1 MRMTDV
7 SIDRPVFM
15 TTVAMAV
22 IVMGLLG
29 LARLGVDL
37 FPEVSFPVVTIT
49 TPYPGAGPEEI
60 EAEVTRRMEDAVSS
74 INGVD
79 EVRSYSR
86 EGVSQVVVMFELEV
100 DAGQAAAD
108 VRDRVA
114 GIRGMLPEDVID
126 PTITR
131 VDMSAI
137 PVVTYSIKSTRGPLE
152 TRRYVDDVVRPALE
166 RVDGVGSVTVLGGA
180 EREIRVELRRQAIE
194 ALGLPLVA
202 VAQALRGESYDLP
215 AGRLVAGTRE
225 VGLKAVGR
233 FEEPR
238 DIEDVV
244 LMTGPHGAQVRI
256 ADVGQVLDTTVET
269 RTLTRVDG
277 IPSIT
282 LDVQKQGGSNTVA
295 VVDGV
300 AEAVAELEPSLPE
313 GMSLVKI
320 IDSSVFIRQNLA
332 ELEEALVLGGL
343 FAIIVIFLF
352 MLDWR
357 STVISA
363 VALPVSV
370 VATFFVMWLCGFT
383 LNIMSMMGLSL
394 AIGLLIDDSVVVRE
408 NIFRHMERGEDP
420 VTAARRGTGEI
431 ALAVMATTFTIVAVF
446 GPVAFTGGMIGKFFR
461 EFGIT
466 VSAAV
471 LVSMLVSFT
480 LDPMMSARVTKA
492 IEPDHHEKLRR
503 HPILGPMV
511 RLLDAIDQVYVGTL
525 AWSLRHRKTV
535 ALGAAVAFVG
545 SLALTSLMG
554 QEFNSRGDQGNFQ
567 INLELPAGTSLAETD
582 RITSQV
588 EEIVRELPEVV
599 TIATTVG
606 QDEVGNRASVR
617 VLTTPK
623 SERTRSTADMMEVL
637 RPRLVDIPGLTFSMR
652 EAGLNGGASSLE
664 EAPVTLVLRGP
675 DYDELGRFA
684 QEAFRM
690 VQGVQ
695 GVRDPSITYKPGRPE
710 ESLMVDRER
719 AADLGVSFATIAST
733 LRLAVEG
740 EVVGQF
746 REGEQE
752 SDIRVQLRPEDRGS
766 WEALHDVPVP
776 VRGGTLVALGN
787 VTRQQS
793 STTPAAIQRLDRERQ
808 ITVTANVVD
817 RSLGEVVADIT
828 ERMEP
833 LVPNPS
839 YSFSMSGEAK
849 RMTETFTNL
858 GIALGLSILFI
869 YFVLAAQFESF
880 LHPLTIMLS
889 LPLAIVGALVGLF
902 IAGFAIGMPALIGI
916 ILLMGLVTKNA
927 ILLVDFANQRRDQGK
942 EILDALLEAGEARL
956 RPILMTSAAMILGM
970 LPTAV
975 SQGEG
980 SEFRAP
986 MSVAVIGG
994 VITSTLLTLVVVPV
1008 FYVWIDR
1015 ITLRGIR
1022 ERRARKA
1029 AQKAARTKVPSPA
1042 E

>member
-1 MRMTDV
+1 MKLTDV

-15 TTVAMAV
+15 TMVTFAV
-22 IVMGLLG
+22 LVMGLLG

-37 FPEVSFPVVTIT
+37 FPEVSFPVVTVT

-60 EAEVTRRMEDAVSS
+60 EAEVTRRVEDAVSS

-79 EVRSYSR
+79 EIRSYSR

-100 DAGQAAAD
+100 DAGEAAAD
-108 VRDRVA
+108 VRDRIA
-114 GIRGMLPEDVID
+114 GIQGLLPEDVKD
-126 PTITR
+126 PTISR
-131 VDMSAI
+131 VDMSAV
-137 PVVTYSIKSTRGPLE
+137 PVVTYAIKTTRSSLE
-152 TRRYVDDVVRPALE
+152 TRLYVDDVVRPALE
-166 RVDGVGSVTVLGGA
+166 RVDGVGNVNVLGGA
-180 EREIRVELRRQAIE
+180 EREIRVELERHAIE
-194 ALGLPLVA
+194 ALGLPLA
-202 VAQALRGESYDLP
+202 QVAQALRGESYDLP

-225 VGLKAVGR
+225 VGLKAVSR
-233 FEEPR
+233 FQEPAE
-238 DIEDVV
+238 IEDVV
-244 LMTGPHGAQVRI
+244 LMTGLHGTQVRI
-256 ADVGQVLDTTVET
+256 ADVGRVLDTIAEL

-277 IPSIT
+277 VPSIT

-300 AEAVAELEPSLPE
+300 EAAVAEITESLPE
-313 GMSLVKI
+313 GMSIVKI
-320 IDSSVFIRQNLA
+320 IDNSVFIRQNLY
-332 ELEEALVLGGL
+332 ELNEALILGGV
-343 FAIIVIFLF
+343 FAILVIFVF

-363 VALPVSV
+363 IALPVSV
-370 VATFFVMWLCGFT
+370 IATFFVMWGFGFT

-446 GPVAFTGGMIGKFFR
+446 GPVAFTGGLIGKFFR

-480 LDPMMSARVTKA
+480 LDPMLSARVTKA
-492 IEPDHHEKLRR
+492 IEADHHEKQRK
-503 HPILGPMV
+503 HPILGPIV
-511 RLLDAIDQVYVGTL
+511 ALLDALDRLYVGTL
-525 AWSLRHRKTV
+525 RWSLHHRKTV
-535 ALGAAVAFVG
+535 AFGALLTFVG

-554 QEFNSRGDQGNFQ
+554 QEFNSRGDQGTFTIQ
-567 INLELPAGTSLAETD
+567 LELPAGTSLAETD
-582 RITSQV
+582 RVTTQV
-588 EEIVRELPEVV
+588 EELLGEEPEMV
-599 TIATTVG
+599 TLATTVG
-606 QDEVGNRASVR
+606 TNGVGNLASIR

-623 SERTRSTADMMEVL
+623 SDRERSLSQIMEEL
-637 RPRLVDIPGLTFSMR
+637 RPQLAEIPGLVFTMR
-652 EAGLNGGASSLE
+652 EAGVGGGASSLE
-664 EAPVTLVLRGP
+664 EAPITLVLRGP
-675 DYDELGRFA
+675 DYEELGKFA
-684 QEAFRM
+684 QEAYSL
-690 VQGVQ
+690 VQGIQ
-695 GVRDPSITYKPGRPE
+695 GVRDPGITYKPGRPE
-710 ESLMVDRER
+710 QSLLVDREK

-746 REGEQE
+746 REGEHE
-752 SDIRVQLRPEDRGS
+752 SDIRVQLRPEDRRS
-766 WEALHDVPVP
+766 WEDLGDVPVP
-776 VRGGTLVALGN
+776 VRSGALVALGD
-787 VTRQQS
+787 VTRYRQT
-793 STTPAAIQRLDRERQ
+793 TTPATIQRLDRERQ
-808 ITVTANVVD
+808 ITVTANVVG
-817 RSLGEVVADIT
+817 RSLGEVIADVN
-828 ERMEP
+828 ERMETI
-833 LVPNPS
+833 VPGSS
-839 YSFSMSGEAK
+839 YSFELAGEAK
-849 RMTETFTNL
+849 RMEETFTNL

-902 IAGFAIGMPALIGI
+902 LTGFAVGMPALIGI

-927 ILLVDFANQRRDQGK
+927 ILLVDFANQCRDQGMS
-942 EILDALLEAGEARL
+942 ILDALLEAGATRL

-970 LPTAV
+970 LPTAIG
-975 SQGEG
+975 QGEG

-994 VITSTLLTLVVVPV
+994 VVTSTLLTLVVVPV

-1015 ITLRGIR
+1015 FTLKGRR
-1022 ERRARKA
+1022 ERKARAKGGA
-1029 AQKAARTKVPSPA
+1029 DPGPETSA
-1042 E
+1042 EG

>member
-1 MRMTDV
+1 MKLTDV

-15 TTVAMAV
+15 TTVALAV
-22 IVMGLLG
+22 LVMGLMG

-49 TPYPGAGPEEI
+49 TPYPGAGPEEL
-60 EAEVTRRMEDAVSS
+60 EAEVTRRVEDAVSS

-86 EGVSQVVVMFELEV
+86 EGVSQVIVMFELEV

-108 VRDRVA
+108 VRDRIA
-114 GIRGMLPEDVID
+114 GVQGTLPEDALD

-166 RVDGVGSVTVLGGA
+166 RVDGVGGVSVLGGA
-180 EREIRVELRRQAIE
+180 EREIRVELQRQALE
-194 ALGLPLVA
+194 SLGLPLVQ

-215 AGRLVAGTRE
+215 AGRLVAGTKE

-233 FEEPR
+233 FDEPSA
-238 DIEDVV
+238 IEDVV
-244 LMTGPHGAQVRI
+244 LMTGPYGTQIRI
-256 ADVGQVLDTTVET
+256 ADVGRVLDTTAEM

-277 IPSIT
+277 IPSTT

-300 AEAVAELEPSLPE
+300 EAAVAELEAALPE
-313 GMSLVKI
+313 GMSIVKV
-320 IDSSVFIRQNLA
+320 IDNSVFIRQNLA
-332 ELEEALVLGGL
+332 ELNEALLLGGV
-343 FAIIVIFLF
+343 FAIFVIFVF

-357 STVISA
+357 STLISA

-370 VATFFVMWLCGFT
+370 IATFFVMWLCGFT

-420 VTAARRGTGEI
+420 VTAARRGTSEI

-471 LVSMLVSFT
+471 MVSMLVSFT
-480 LDPMMSARVTKA
+480 LDPMLSARVTRA
-492 IEPDHHEKLRR
+492 IAPDHHERQRR

-511 RLLDAIDQVYVGTL
+511 RMLDAIDRTYVGI
-525 AWSLRHRKTV
+525 LRWALHHRKTV
-535 ALGAAVAFVG
+535 ALGALATFVG

-554 QEFNSRGDQGNFQ
+554 QEFNSRGDQGSFTV
-567 INLELPAGTSLAETD
+567 NLELPAGTSLSETD
-582 RITSQV
+582 RVTAEV
-588 EEIVRELPEVV
+588 EALLQEQPEVV
-599 TIATTVG
+599 TLATTVG
-606 QDEVGNRASVR
+606 RDEVANLASVR

-623 SERTRSTADMMEVL
+623 SQRERSVAEIMEAL
-637 RPRLVDIPGLTFSMR
+637 RPRLVEVPGLVFNMR
-652 EAGLNGGASSLE
+652 EAGMGGSSSSLE
-664 EAPVTLVLRGP
+664 EAPITLVLRGP
-675 DYDELGRFA
+675 DYEELGRFA
-684 QEAFRM
+684 QEAFRA
-690 VQGVQ
+690 VQGTQ
-695 GVRDPSITYKPGRPE
+695 GVRDPAITYKPGRPE
-710 ESLMVDRER
+710 RSLLVDRER

-740 EVVGQF
+740 DVVGQF

-766 WEALHDVPVP
+766 WEALRDVPVP
-776 VRGGTLVALGN
+776 VRSGALVALGD
-787 VTRQQS
+787 VTRQEVG
-793 STTPAAIQRLDRERQ
+793 TTPAAIQRLDRERQ
-808 ITVTANVVD
+808 ITVTANVVG
-817 RSLGEVVADIT
+817 RSLGEVVTDVTRRVEALPRD
-828 ERMEP
+828 P
-833 LVPNPS
+833 G
-839 YSFSMSGEAK
+839 YSFEFGGEAK

-858 GIALGLSILFI
+858 GIALGLSVLFI

-880 LHPLTIMLS
+880 VHPLTIMLS

-902 IAGFAIGMPALIGI
+902 LAGFAVGMPSLIGI

-942 EILDALLEAGEARL
+942 GLIDALLEAGESRL

-970 LPTAV
+970 LPTAI

-994 VITSTLLTLVVVPV
+994 VVTSTLLTLVVVPV
-1008 FYVWIDR
+1008 FYIWIDR
-1015 ITLRGIR
+1015 LTLRGRR
-1022 ERRARKA
+1022 ERKA
-1029 AQKAARTKVPSPA
+1029 MRQAQQGAA

>member
-1 MRMTDV
+1 MKITDV

-15 TTVAMAV
+15 TTIALAV
-22 IVMGLLG
+22 IVMGLMGFL
-29 LARLGVDL
+29 RLGVDL

-49 TPYPGAGPEEI
+49 TPYPGAGPEEL
-60 EAEVTRRMEDAVSS
+60 ETEVTRRVEDAVSS

-79 EVRSYSR
+79 EVRSFSR

-108 VRDRVA
+108 VRDRIA
-114 GIRGMLPEDVID
+114 GIRGMLPEDAID

-152 TRRYVDDVVRPALE
+152 TRLYVDDVVRPMIE
-166 RVDGVGSVTVLGGA
+166 RVDGVGGVTVRGGA

-194 ALGLPLVA
+194 ALGLPLVS

-215 AGRLVAGTRE
+215 AGRLVAGTKE

-233 FEEPR
+233 FEQPS

-256 ADVGQVLDTTVET
+256 ADVGAVLDTTAET

-277 IPSIT
+277 IPAIT
-282 LDVQKQGGSNTVA
+282 FDVQKQGGSNTVA
-295 VVDGV
+295 VVDGIE
-300 AEAVAELEPSLPE
+300 AAVAELEPSLPE

-320 IDSSVFIRQNLA
+320 IDTSVFVRQNLA
-332 ELEEALVLGGL
+332 NLEEALLLGGV

-357 STVISA
+357 STLISA

-370 VATFFVMWLCGFT
+370 VATFFVMWLFGFT

-420 VTAARRGTGEI
+420 VTAARRGTSEI

-480 LDPMMSARVTKA
+480 LDPMLSARVTKP
-492 IEPDHHEKLRR
+492 IDPDHHEKQRR
-503 HPILGPMV
+503 HPLLGPMV
-511 RLLDAIDQVYVGTL
+511 RILDALDSMYVATL

-535 ALGAAVAFVG
+535 AVGALAAFVG

-582 RITSQV
+582 RVSSKV
-588 EEIVRELPEVV
+588 EAILRELPEVV
-599 TIATTVG
+599 TVATTVG
-606 QDEVGNRASVR
+606 QDGVGNRATVR
-617 VLTTPK
+617 VLATPK
-623 SERTRSTADMMEVL
+623 SQRERSVAQMMEDL
-637 RPRLVDIPGLTFSMR
+637 RPRLVDIPGLTFNMR
-652 EAGLNGGASSLE
+652 EAGMGGSSSSME

-675 DYDELGRFA
+675 DYEELGRFA

-695 GVRDPSITYKPGRPE
+695 GVRDPAITYKPGRPE
-710 ESLMVDRER
+710 ESLLVDRER

-733 LRLAVEG
+733 LRLSVEG

-746 REGEQE
+746 REGEKE

-766 WEALHDVPVP
+766 WDALRDVPVP
-776 VRGGTLVALGN
+776 VRGGALVALGD
-787 VTRQQS
+787 VTRQQA
-793 STTPAAIQRLDRERQ
+793 STSPAAIQRLDRERQ
-808 ITVTANVVD
+808 ITVTANVVG
-817 RSLGEVVADIT
+817 RSLGEVVADINT
-828 ERMEP
+828 RMDP
-833 LVPNPS
+833 LVPNSS
-839 YSFSMSGEAK
+839 YTFTMGGEAK
-849 RMTETFTNL
+849 RMKETFTNL

-880 LHPLTIMLS
+880 VHPLTIMLS

-902 IAGFAIGMPALIGI
+902 LAGFAVGMPSLIGI

-942 EILDALLEAGEARL
+942 DILDALLEAGETRL

-975 SQGEG
+975 GTGEG

-1015 ITLRGIR
+1015 LTLRGWR
-1022 ERRARKA
+1022 ERK
-1029 AQKAARTKVPSPA
+1029 AQKAAEKAARAASRAPA

>member
-1 MRMTDV
+1 MKMTDV

-15 TTVAMAV
+15 TTVALAV
-22 IVMGLLG
+22 LVMGLLG

-49 TPYPGAGPEEI
+49 TPYPGAGPEEL
-60 EAEVTRRMEDAVSS
+60 EAEVTRRVEDAVSS

-86 EGVSQVVVMFELEV
+86 EGVSQVIVLFELEV

-108 VRDRVA
+108 VRDRIA
-114 GIRGMLPEDVID
+114 GIRGMLPDDVVD

-180 EREIRVELRRQAIE
+180 EREVRVELQRQAIE
-194 ALGLPLVA
+194 SLGLPLVS

-215 AGRLVAGTRE
+215 AGRLVAGTKE

-233 FEEPR
+233 FDEPAAIEE
-238 DIEDVV
+238 VV
-244 LMTGPHGAQVRI
+244 LMTGPHGTQIRV
-256 ADVGQVLDTTVET
+256 ADVGRVLDTTAEA

-277 IPSIT
+277 VPSIT
-282 LDVQKQGGSNTVA
+282 FDVQKQGGANTVA

-300 AEAVAELEPSLPE
+300 EAAVKELEGALPE
-313 GMSLVKI
+313 GMSIVKV

-332 ELEEALVLGGL
+332 NLEEALLLGGV
-343 FAIIVIFLF
+343 FAIIVIFVF

-357 STVISA
+357 STLISA

-370 VATFFVMWLCGFT
+370 IATFFVMWLCGFT

-420 VTAARRGTGEI
+420 VTAARRGTAEI

-480 LDPMMSARVTKA
+480 LDPMLSARVTRA
-492 IEPDHHEKLRR
+492 IDPDHHAKQRR
-503 HPILGPMV
+503 HFVFGPMV
-511 RLLDAIDQVYVGTL
+511 RVLDAIDKAYVSVL
-525 AWSLRHRKTV
+525 RWSLHHRKTV
-535 ALGAAVAFVG
+535 ALGAFMAFVG
-545 SLALTSLMG
+545 SLGLTSLMG
-554 QEFNSRGDQGNFQ
+554 QEFNARGDQGTFSV
-567 INLELPAGTSLAETD
+567 NLELPAGTSLAETD
-582 RITSQV
+582 RVTTQV
-588 EEIVRELPEVV
+588 EAMLRELPEVV
-599 TIATTVG
+599 TLATTVG
-606 QDEVGNRASVR
+606 PDESANRASIR
-617 VLTTPK
+617 VLATPK
-623 SERTRSTADMMEVL
+623 SERERSVADMMEVL
-637 RPRLVDIPGLTFSMR
+637 RPRLVELPGLTFTMR
-652 EAGLNGGASSLE
+652 EAGLGGGASSLE
-664 EAPVTLVLRGP
+664 EAPITLVLRGP
-675 DYDELGRFA
+675 DYEVLGRFA
-684 QEAFRM
+684 QEAFLA
-690 VQGVQ
+690 VQGTQ
-695 GVRDPSITYKPGRPE
+695 GVRDPAISYKPGRPE
-710 ESLMVDRER
+710 RSLLVDRER

-746 REGEQE
+746 REGEEE

-776 VRGGTLVALGN
+776 VRSGTLVALGD
-787 VTRQQS
+787 VTRQET
-793 STTPAAIQRLDRERQ
+793 STTPATIQRLDRERQ
-808 ITVTANVVD
+808 ITISANVVG

-828 ERMEP
+828 SKMESLP
-833 LVPNPS
+833 PDAS
-839 YSFSMSGEAK
+839 YTYTMSGEAK
-849 RMTETFTNL
+849 RMQETFTNL
-858 GIALGLSILFI
+858 GIALLLSILFI

-902 IAGFAIGMPALIGI
+902 ISGFAVGMPALIGI

-942 EILDALLEAGEARL
+942 NILDALLEAGETRL

-975 SQGEG
+975 GQGEG

-994 VITSTLLTLVVVPV
+994 VVTSTLLTLVVVPV

-1015 ITLRGIR
+1015 LTLRGRR
-1022 ERRARKA
+1022 ERKALRAQGQPGK
-1029 AQKAARTKVPSPA
+1029 P
-1042 E
+1042 